1 MPDRRPVYLLAPPMV
16 AFFEWLV
23 GRHTC
28 ECGTVYQ
35 VTTTRTPVP
44 NTDVA
49 VCEHCGGVMDTW
61 RQSKVVRAYDVVTPS
76 DW

>member
-1 MPDRRPVYLLAPPMV
+1 MG
-16 AFFEWLV
+16 AFFEWLA

-35 VTTTRTPVP
+35 VTTTRTPMP
-44 NTDVA
+44 TTDIA

-61 RQSKVVRAYDVVTPS
+61 WQSKVVRAYDVVKPS